1 MSVETFKSLLS
12 AFGNGIGLP
21 ELEPDAE
28 GYVALSFDDL
38 PVHLQYEAEEDVV
51 VAFCRIG
58 TIDEDRR
65 EGILSWLMGAN
76 LFWQATR
83 GATIAVEPVEDIVFV
98 QQRIELPRT
107 EPARFEAWLGTFVD
121 VAEHFKG
128 RLAAV
133 NAGAPTDATPPD
145 PTSGGPDIQIRL

>member
-1 MSVETFKSLLS
+1 MSLDTFKSLLS

-28 GYVALSFDDL
+28 GYVALGFDEL
-38 PVHLQYEAEEDVV
+38 PVHLQYDAEEDAV

-65 EGILSWLMGAN
+65 EGILAWLMGAN

-83 GATIAVEPVEDIVFV
+83 GATLAVEPIGDMVFV

-121 VAEHFKG
+121 VAEHWKG

-133 NAGAPTDATPPD
+133 NAGGPTDATVPD